1 MRECIT
7 PSPKDSSSANV
18 QEVRREGS
26 FRDHRRR
33 LRSGYHDDVLGGSA
47 GKVPRDYDDR
57 QRERERERAGA
68 EQIHPYL
75 DNFITA
81 ADDYEEHLEGIRIQ
95 FKALR

>member
-1 MRECIT
+1 MSRKSGEKAAFVT
-7 PSPKDSSSANV
+7 TEGVHAPVVTMMGLAVAPAKF
-18 QEVRREGS
+18 QEIMMTV
-26 FRDHRRR
+26 
-33 LRSGYHDDVLGGSA
+33 
-47 GKVPRDYDDR
+47 
-57 QRERERERAGA
+57 RERERERAGA